1 MLLTAT
7 VSRRAHSPTGQ
18 EPELTGRTLPGFS
31 NCGIALG
38 MPLRSIDRWVATA
51 LVLLFVPF
59 AATLHGAPRDLS
71 PGLSAITTNSLLTST
86 ATLSS
91 DYFEGRGP
99 GTRGEERTTAW
110 LVDRFKQLG
119 LKPGG
124 PGGTWFQEV
133 PMVGIKST
141 SALTLHRDSSA
152 DLLTYPQDYV
162 AWSPLARDSVSVRG
176 AELVF
181 VGYGV
186 VAPEYGWDDYK
197 GVDVRGKILVM
208 LINDP
213 PIPDPKDP
221 SRLDD
226 SMFRG
231 KAMTYYG
238 RWTYKYE
245 IAAAKGAVGALIIHE
260 TKPAAYPWFVVV
272 NSWGRERFDLE
283 GSKEKP
289 VQVAGWLSLERAQ
302 KVFASA
308 GTTYEKVK
316 QLALRK
322 DFQPIPLGMTADLEV
337 TNSIRHIQS
346 KNVVARLDGSDRKA
360 SGEWVVVTAH
370 WDHLG
375 MDSTLAG
382 DQIYNGAADNA
393 IGTAGLLEL
402 ATAFTKLPKP
412 PRRTVLFAAV
422 TGEEQGLLGAKYYA
436 EHPLHPLERT
446 VAAINMD
453 GLNTWGATSDV
464 SIVGFGNSNL
474 DDRVRE
480 AAGRQSRTV
489 KPESTPEKGIFYRS
503 DHFEFAKVG
512 VPALY
517 LKAGRDFLGKSED
530 YGTRRADEYTDRDY
544 HKVSDEVKP
553 DWDLS
558 GAVQDLR
565 LLLDVT
571 DAVANSPSWPE
582 WSPGTE
588 FKAKRD
594 AMLKPMR

>member
-1 MLLTAT
+1 MILRRFARTRTAVWCWITTLLA
-7 VSRRAHSPTGQ
+7 S
-18 EPELTGRTLPGFS
+18 
-31 NCGIALG
+31 
-38 MPLRSIDRWVATA
+38 
-51 LVLLFVPF
+51 PF
-59 AATLHGAPRDLS
+59 AHAAPRDLTA
-71 PGLSAITTNSLLTST
+71 GLASISTNSLLTTT
-86 ATLSS
+86 ATLGS

-110 LVDRFKQLG
+110 LVERFKNLG

-124 PGGTWFQEV
+124 TGGSWFQEV
-133 PMVGIKST
+133 PMVGMKST
-141 SALTLHRDSSA
+141 TALSFHQGAQTEA
-152 DLLTYPQDYV
+152 LTYPQDFV
-162 AWSPLARDSVSVRG
+162 SWSPVQQDSISVHG

-213 PIPDPKDP
+213 PVPDPKDAT
-221 SRLDD
+221 RLDD

-245 IAAAKGAVGALIIHE
+245 IAAAKGAAGALIIHE

-283 GSKEKP
+283 GSKDQQVK
-289 VQVAGWLSLERAQ
+289 VAGWLSLERSQ
-302 KVFASA
+302 KLFAST
-308 GTTYEKVK
+308 GTTYEAAKA
-316 QLALRK
+316 LALRK
-322 DFQPIPLGMTADLEV
+322 DFKPVSLGVTADFDV
-337 TNSIRHIQS
+337 TNTVRHVRS
-346 KNVVARLDGSDRKA
+346 KNVMARLDGSDRKA
-360 SGEWVVVTAH
+360 SSEWVVVTAH

-375 MDSTLAG
+375 MDASLQG
-382 DQIYNGAADNA
+382 DKIYNGAADNA
-393 IGTAGLLEL
+393 IGTAGLVEL
-402 ATAFTKLPKP
+402 ATAFTKLPKA
-412 PRRTVLFAAV
+412 PRRTLLFAAV

-464 SIVGFGNSNL
+464 SIVGYGNSTL

-480 AAGRQSRTV
+480 VAAKQSRTV
-489 KPESTPEKGIFYRS
+489 KPENTPEKGIFYRS

-517 LKAGRDFLGKSED
+517 LKSGRDYVGQPED
-530 YGTRRADEYTDRDY
+530 YGTRKADEYTDRDY

-553 DWDLS
+553 DWDLT

-565 LLLDVT
+565 LLLEVT
-571 DAVANSPSWPE
+571 DTVANTPTWPE

-588 FKAKRD
+588 FKARRD
-594 AMLKPMR
+594 AMLKPLR